1 MQFVQLSLLVLLV
14 GAVMPVAA
22 APATDKAA
30 AAAAV
35 QSATNG
41 TMKLGKGTRK
51 DPDCGQ
57 VEYETEATDL
67 NGDGQLEVLTK
78 EYGSC
83 FGRAGVQMN
92 LYIKAKTGQ
101 WKAQFGFPGEPKI
114 LKAKSHGFPDIEVL
128 GPGQCFPVWRY
139 NGQQYN
145 VIKKCR

>member
-1 MQFVQLSLLVLLV
+1 MQIVPISLLSLLV
-14 GAVMPVAA
+14 VAALSASA

-30 AAAAV
+30 DAAV
-35 QSATNG
+35 QSATKG
-41 TMKLGKGTRK
+41 KMKLGKGTRK
-51 DPDCGQ
+51 DADCGQ

-67 NGDGQLEVLTK
+67 NGDGQFEVLTK

-83 FGRAGVQMN
+83 FGRTGVQMN

-114 LKAKSHGFPDIEVL
+114 LKTKSHGFPDIEVM

-145 VIKKCR
+145 IIKKCK